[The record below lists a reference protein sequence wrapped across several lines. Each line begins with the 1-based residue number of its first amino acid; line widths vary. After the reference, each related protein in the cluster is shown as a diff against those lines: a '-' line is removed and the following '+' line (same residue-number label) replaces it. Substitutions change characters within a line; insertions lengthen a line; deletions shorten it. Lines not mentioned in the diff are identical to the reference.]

1 MAFFASIYRAT
12 TISPPGPYLPPQES
26 SPVIRIEFADGGQDY
41 TSWFVRDGVVID
53 CQPYQ
58 GRVWVGSLVLTPVTL
73 GESLRIATRETGRE
87 LTLKHSVAAFEVLPE
102 SEAQEIVSHG
112 RKWAETLGIPAAH
125 LGL

>member
-1 MAFFASIYRAT
+1 MTTIANIYRAT

-26 SPVIRIEFADGGQDY
+26 SPVIRIDFADDGQDF
-41 TSWFVRDGVVID
+41 TRWFVRDGVVID

-87 LTLKHSVAAFEVLPE
+87 LNLKYPVTAFEVLPE
-102 SEAQEIVSHG
+102 SEALEVVGYG
-112 RKWAETLGIPAAH
+112 RKWAERLGIPAAH